1 MRKAY
6 KILAVTICLTFL
18 FSMTVFAN
26 GSKDSVSVNDIIIT
40 ETGEEIVIAVL
51 EDGRFITAPL
61 GAETFEACNHTDI
74 VGTGQIYRQ
83 TSSYNKT
90 DSKYCYKYK
99 DYEAAN
105 CARCGKTGFKIWQ
118 TTEWIDKE
126 HTYKLFGS
134 TCTKCGYQ
142 K

>member
-1 MRKAY
+1 MKKAY
-6 KILAVTICLTFL
+6 KLLALTICFTFL

-26 GSKDSVSVNDIIIT
+26 GSKDTVSVNDIIVT
-40 ETGEEIVIAVL
+40 EMGEEIVIAVL

-61 GAETFEACNHTDI
+61 GTETYTACNHTDI

-90 DSKYCYKYK
+90 DSKYCYKYR
-99 DYEAAN
+99 DYETAV

-118 TTEWIDKE
+118 TTKWINKE
-126 HTYKLFGS
+126 HTYKLFGI